1 MGLKDERSDAHKK
14 KAQEKA
20 KLNRKLDARQQA
32 HKRITAAKERIR
44 FREEQRST
52 CQHWDRAR
60 LLAALKR
67 LVTDKDFE
75 ANLKDLPEGEL
86 RARLRERLT
95 NHIKDDKREIENL
108 EDQVKKLGR
117 ILGNT
122 REDIRSLLR
131 RIKNLTKRIQDAKK
145 GINFSPGDP
154 NWGGSRDIFWNEVV
168 PAAGIN
174 PHSTKRSET
183 FGNPDSDHYIGQLL
197 AYAGD
202 FLPSEARAIAIAR
215 RLGIGYNGY
224 ADDYK
229 SYYITREGVTFR
241 VQIVASNHGTGP
253 HVHVG
258 IERV

>member
-1 MGLKDERSDAHKK
+1 MGLRDERSDAHKK

-20 KLNRKLDARQQA
+20 KLNRKLDARRVA
-32 HKRITAAKERIR
+32 HKRIAAAKHRIR
-44 FREEQRST
+44 NREEQRQT

-60 LLAALKR
+60 LLDALKR

-75 ANLKDLPEGEL
+75 ANLKDLPASEL
-86 RARLRERLT
+86 RSRLRERLT
-95 NHIKDDKREIENL
+95 NHIKDDKREVENL
-108 EDQVKKLGR
+108 EDQIKKLNR

-122 REDIRSLLR
+122 REDIRALWR
-131 RIKNLTKRIQDAKK
+131 RIKNLTKRIKDSKK

-183 FGNPDSDHYIGQLL
+183 FGNPGSDHHISQVL

-202 FLPSEARAIAIAR
+202 FAPSVDRAIAIAR

-229 SYYITREGVTFR
+229 SYYIQREGVTFR
-241 VQIVASNHGTGP
+241 VQIIAANHGTGP